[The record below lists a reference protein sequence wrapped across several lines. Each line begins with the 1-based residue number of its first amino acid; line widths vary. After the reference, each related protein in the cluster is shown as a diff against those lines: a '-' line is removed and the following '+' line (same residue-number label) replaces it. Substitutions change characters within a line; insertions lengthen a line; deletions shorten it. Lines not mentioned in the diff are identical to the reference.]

1 MSQPLRY
8 RRHLPHQIPP
18 GVPIFVTWNLK
29 GALPQ
34 EVQEELRRE
43 RDRLDREPNR
53 LGESRD
59 GRKLRHEKI
68 VFAMSDRFLNGAT
81 SGPLHLREPAAATI
95 VEDSILFG
103 TAERYELFA
112 YVVMA
117 NHLHVLLKPKWDLE
131 DIMQGI
137 KGYTAHEINTLQNER
152 GRVFWQ
158 DESYDHWPRDEDEF
172 YRIIEYI
179 ENNPV
184 AAGLCANPTDWL
196 WSSARWGPHWP
207 VGQAF
212 QPDKQIP

>member
-1 MSQPLRY
+1 
-8 RRHLPHQIPP
+8 
-18 GVPIFVTWNLK
+18 
-29 GALPQ
+29 
-34 EVQEELRRE
+34 
-43 RDRLDREPNR
+43 
-53 LGESRD
+53 
-59 GRKLRHEKI
+59 
-68 VFAMSDRFLNGAT
+68 MSDRFLNGAT